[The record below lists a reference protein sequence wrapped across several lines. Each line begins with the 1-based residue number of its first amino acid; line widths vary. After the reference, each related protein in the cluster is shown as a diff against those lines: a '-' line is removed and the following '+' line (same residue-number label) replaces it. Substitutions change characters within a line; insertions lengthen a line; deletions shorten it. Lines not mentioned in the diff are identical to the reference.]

1 MLFILIFALSF
12 GLISFTILTIKWKE
26 ILMPALISIL
36 WGCLGALLGLLLT
49 LVAIVCFSTTLDS
62 QTYDIATINGLEQQV
77 YYLKENS
84 SYYIIITK
92 ENDELIT
99 HNRVNYRN
107 IHFIKENE
115 KPYAVKN
122 YLGFKSAF
130 CNKLFKFPDEL
141 SNSYTYNFYI
151 PVT

>member
-12 GLISFTILTIKWKE
+12 GLISFTILAIKWRE

-36 WGCLGALLGLLLT
+36 FALFGTLLSLFLT
-49 LVAIVCFSTTLDS
+49 LIAIGCFSTTLDS
-62 QTYDIATINGLEQQV
+62 QTYDIATINGFEQQV

-84 SYYIIITK
+84 SYYTIITK
-92 ENDELIT
+92 ENDELII
-99 HNRVNYRN
+99 HDAVDYRN

-122 YLGFKSAF
+122 YRGFKSEI
-130 CNKLFKFPDEL
+130 CNKLFKFPNGNYAYD
-141 SNSYTYNFYI
+141 FYV